1 MNLIVMI
8 TALISFSSV
17 YGFEL
22 VSTQIEK
29 AQIKLVD
36 DYFQVVNNLLPE
48 IVKRDLPKTVDVRFN
63 DLDSKV
69 KGMKGLVKKKIFQRK
84 SKIKVIHLDHSIL
97 EMLKNPKNENKSAH
111 QSNEKQAVAV
121 LLHELIH
128 LYDYQNIFL
137 EKEKEMA
144 KSCRDERKAKSLSR
158 KEKRTCRRLKKKKFT
173 MSDSRLFSN
182 LAGWN
187 ALGLLKKKNK
197 QHNRNYLRSPD
208 RYEFTNRQEFLGVNF
223 EFFILDPEYK
233 CRRPNLYSYFSESFE
248 TKPHDSYRCETSTK
262 VLMTSEALQGK
273 EAAVIDLDPKKVYQV
288 HYLFAGKGKAIM
300 SRWGHAM
307 IRIIMCAPHR
317 EVVDENCLKDIAYH
331 LVLSFRANI
340 TGTSMSYAKGMNGS
354 YDSLMFLLPM
364 KDVVKEY
371 TQGEFRDVFSVP
383 LRLDTKQKSQMMK
396 TILSQYWAYR
406 GAYYFASNNCA
417 NETLKMIRLGFK
429 DDLHIQ
435 AMTVITPNQIFDN
448 LEKMGLGDMSVLED
462 RKLAVK
468 KGYLFEAAHKK
479 LEKAFERIVS
489 SGAKVNFINYEKF
502 LEESSAS
509 QRADILNHLSRME
522 KSVDKR
528 KALASAF
535 KIENF
540 LFERKQLELVGLLAN
555 FINEQKRNNTLDPAI
570 GKYLEEYAEL
580 QNSLLP
586 ENIIS
591 SGYGIPLKSEI
602 NDRFEHSTKGATEQI
617 MSVGDTLIEWAKESH
632 NDQLEELKSI
642 QENKLRS
649 LKELQANI

>member
-1 MNLIVMI
+1 
-8 TALISFSSV
+8 
-17 YGFEL
+17 
-22 VSTQIEK
+22 
-29 AQIKLVD
+29 
-36 DYFQVVNNLLPE
+36 
-48 IVKRDLPKTVDVRFN
+48 
-63 DLDSKV
+63 
-69 KGMKGLVKKKIFQRK
+69 
-84 SKIKVIHLDHSIL
+84 
-97 EMLKNPKNENKSAH
+97 
-111 QSNEKQAVAV
+111 
-121 LLHELIH
+121 
-128 LYDYQNIFL
+128 
-137 EKEKEMA
+137 
-144 KSCRDERKAKSLSR
+144 
-158 KEKRTCRRLKKKKFT
+158 
-173 MSDSRLFSN
+173 
-182 LAGWN
+182 
-187 ALGLLKKKNK
+187 
-197 QHNRNYLRSPD
+197 
-208 RYEFTNRQEFLGVNF
+208 
-223 EFFILDPEYK
+223 
-233 CRRPNLYSYFSESFE
+233 
-248 TKPHDSYRCETSTK
+248 
-262 VLMTSEALQGK
+262 
-273 EAAVIDLDPKKVYQV
+273 
-288 HYLFAGKGKAIM
+288 
-300 SRWGHAM
+300 
-307 IRIIMCAPHR
+307 
-317 EVVDENCLKDIAYH
+317 
-331 LVLSFRANI
+331 
-340 TGTSMSYAKGMNGS
+340 
-354 YDSLMFLLPM
+354 
-364 KDVVKEY
+364 
-371 TQGEFRDVFSVP
+371 
-383 LRLDTKQKSQMMK
+383 
-396 TILSQYWAYR
+396 
-406 GAYYFASNNCA
+406 
-417 NETLKMIRLGFK
+417 MIRLGFK